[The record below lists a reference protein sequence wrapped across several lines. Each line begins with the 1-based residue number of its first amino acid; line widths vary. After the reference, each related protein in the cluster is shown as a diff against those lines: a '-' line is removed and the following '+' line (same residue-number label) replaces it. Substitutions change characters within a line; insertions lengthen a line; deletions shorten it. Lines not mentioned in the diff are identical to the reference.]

1 MAEFMGKVEQIAKE
15 KIVRRGIVQEFR
27 DFINRG
33 NVVDISV
40 AFVMG
45 AAFKTVVD
53 SFAGSADQP
62 GILGGLIGAVFGG
75 NQPDFSK
82 KYVTVNGSHIELG
95 KFATAGLNFLLVA
108 IALFVVVKFY
118 NRFRD
123 RDDGVKSEESATTN
137 ELLTEIRDEL
147 RRGRG

>member
-1 MAEFMGKVEQIAKE
+1 MAEFMGKVEKLAKE
-15 KIVRRGIVQEFR
+15 KIARRGIVQEFR
-27 DFINRG
+27 DFVNRG

-62 GILGGLIGAVFGG
+62 GVLGGLIGALFGG

-108 IALFVVVKFY
+108 VALFVVVKFY

-123 RDDGVKSEESATTN
+123 RDEQAKADEGPSTN
-137 ELLTEIRDEL
+137 ELLAEIRDEL
-147 RRGRG
+147 RRGRD

>member
-1 MAEFMGKVEQIAKE
+1 MAEIMGKVERIAKE
-15 KIVRRGIVQEFR
+15 RIVRRGIVQEFR

-123 RDDGVKSEESATTN
+123 RDDEAKADEGHSTN

>member
-1 MAEFMGKVEQIAKE
+1 MAEFMGKVEKIAKE
-15 KIVRRGIVQEFR
+15 KIGRRGIVQEFR
-27 DFINRG
+27 DFVNRG

-108 IALFVVVKFY
+108 VALFVVVKFY

-123 RDDGVKSEESATTN
+123 RDDESKADEGPSTN
-137 ELLTEIRDEL
+137 EILAEIRDEL

>member
-1 MAEFMGKVEQIAKE
+1 MAEFMGKVEKIAKE
-15 KIVRRGIVQEFR
+15 RIVRRGIVQEFR

-123 RDDGVKSEESATTN
+123 RDDGAKSGESATTN

>member
-1 MAEFMGKVEQIAKE
+1 MAEFMGKVEKIAKE
-15 KIVRRGIVQEFR
+15 RFVRRGIVQEFR

-108 IALFVVVKFY
+108 VALFVVVKFY

-123 RDDGVKSEESATTN
+123 RDDEAKADEGPSTN

>member
-1 MAEFMGKVEQIAKE
+1 MAEIIDKVEMLAK
-15 KIVRRGIVQEFR
+15 KSIPRRGIIKEFKE
-27 DFINRG
+27 FINRG

-62 GILGGLIGAVFGG
+62 GILGGLIGAIFGG

-95 KFATAGLNFLLVA
+95 K
-108 IALFVVVKFY
+108 I
-118 NRFRD
+118 
-123 RDDGVKSEESATTN
+123 
-137 ELLTEIRDEL
+137 
-147 RRGRG
+147 GRAHV